1 MFKDDH
7 NDDPY
12 GNEDNT
18 WINGMFKISIPRSMN
33 QIKKSFFRWR
43 KKKLIMGGIS
53 KITRSAMYIMILLV
67 TLIKGSIEDPLP
79 FIMGIL
85 IGLRGFQLL
94 VSGSFKLLGA
104 YRSIGKTRSD
114 DPTAGPIN
122 VTFYKSL
129 WLIYLIPILTYFFIF
144 PTLTT
149 PIDLS
154 RNHSWYIWPLIFVI
168 YWIIWRIVL
177 RALLH
182 AYVRAYIVG
191 NKLARLH
198 HDKMIISIGHKY
210 VNRTLKRLINSSYIP
225 IISLMFLVVIS
236 GLLKVIYSIFRTFVL
251 ERIYVDTIG
260 DLIIDTILEGNF
272 SLNDTIFPSL
282 PIWMAPLIL
291 YFVNVALIFT
301 GAYTRS
307 RIRSV
312 LYNRKGF
319 KSSVGRLIDIFMNE
333 TENNTDPSESSSCNN
348 DLIELETGKLN

>member
-12 GNEDNT
+12 GSEDNT
-18 WINGMFKISIPRSMN
+18 WINGMFKLSIPRSLD

-43 KKKLIMGGIS
+43 KQKLIMGGIS
-53 KITRSAMYIMILLV
+53 RITRSTMYILILLI
-67 TLIKGSIEDPLP
+67 TIMEGSLEEPLP
-79 FIMGIL
+79 FIMGIV
-85 IGLRGFQLL
+85 IGLRGFHLL
-94 VSGSFKLLGA
+94 ISGSFKLHGA

-114 DPTAGPIN
+114 DRTAGPIK
-122 VTFYKSL
+122 VTFYRSL
-129 WLIYLIPILTYFFIF
+129 WLIYLIPILTYFFIL

-154 RNHSWYIWPLIFVI
+154 RDHSWYIWPLIFVI

-182 AYVRAYIVG
+182 AYIRAYIVG

-198 HDKMIISIGHKY
+198 HDKKIISSGYKY

-236 GLLKVIYSIFRTFVL
+236 GFLKVIYSIFRTFVL
-251 ERIYVDTIG
+251 ERIYVDTIA
-260 DLIIDTILEGNF
+260 DLIIDTLLKGNF
-272 SLNDTIFPSL
+272 SLNDIIFPSL
-282 PIWMAPLIL
+282 PIWMTPLIL

-301 GAYTRS
+301 GAYIRS

-319 KSSVGRLIDIFMNE
+319 KSSVGRLIDIFMM
-333 TENNTDPSESSSCNN
+333 DSA
-348 DLIELETGKLN
+348 